1 MVYLYLPDHTL
12 TLHTLIPTDKTVAK
26 TEDEDQKESK
36 DTQISTVRKKTKKL
50 NDRVDTLVVT
60 DKDDE

>member
-1 MVYLYLPDHTL
+1 V
-12 TLHTLIPTDKTVAK
+12 K

-36 DTQISTVRKKTKKL
+36 DTQISTIREKTKKL

-60 DKDDE
+60 AKDDS